1 MVQYYCAGVSGISQ
15 AQEVYGQTGRP
26 SQGCKPGVLA
36 VEASKDPDRFGSG
49 FLEVEV
55 LRSTVGSSLEV
66 SKH

>member
-1 MVQYYCAGVSGISQ
+1 
-15 AQEVYGQTGRP
+15 
-26 SQGCKPGVLA
+26 VLA

-55 LRSTVGSSLEV
+55 LRSTNGSSLEA